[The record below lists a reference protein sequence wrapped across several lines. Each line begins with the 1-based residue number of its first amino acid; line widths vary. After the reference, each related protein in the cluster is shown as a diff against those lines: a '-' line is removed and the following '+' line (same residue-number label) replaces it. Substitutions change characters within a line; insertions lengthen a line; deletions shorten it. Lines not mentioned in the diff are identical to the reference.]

1 MLHLPNSKK
10 KKKELKFS
18 DDKFSLNC
26 IILFVVFYIFF
37 FLVPVLT
44 CPLLKYAL
52 ESFIIIWV

>member
-1 MLHLPNSKK
+1 MLHLLNSK

-37 FLVPVLT
+37 LVPVLT